1 MATFLNNKDGEFL
14 KQFLLDKVE
23 SIILYPRN
31 YFEDFKVTTVIV
43 VLSKQP
49 STNIKFLRVINSD
62 LLSRP
67 NDIKALL
74 SNSVNTVVTSDYSLK
89 VTDRQISSS
98 DNWKLFFND
107 PENKYEKLNT
117 LTFFEP
123 LNTFFSTKKRGGA
136 GNSGESTTLFPNLS
150 KTSFALSNIGFG
162 LKNSKAKRSL
172 ILTQND
178 LNIEKALHFPESFD
192 DNENNGLK
200 SRFNN
205 DLSLK
210 NLFDTKSRSDKSK
223 WRKIVNETFNAKVEF
238 DILLPRNERTK
249 QSCYYNPFSSQV
261 VVSTNFFYYQGLINE
276 NTTFSKETQLKFIT
290 AFINSCFGQIQ
301 LEIHSN
307 NREGT
312 RKLEGEHLNMVKIID
327 I

>member
-1 MATFLNNKDGEFL
+1 MGF
-14 KQFLLDKVE
+14 
-23 SIILYPRN
+23 
-31 YFEDFKVTTVIV
+31 
-43 VLSKQP
+43 
-49 STNIKFLRVINSD
+49 
-62 LLSRP
+62 
-67 NDIKALL
+67 
-74 SNSVNTVVTSDYSLK
+74 
-89 VTDRQISSS
+89 
-98 DNWKLFFND
+98 
-107 PENKYEKLNT
+107 
-117 LTFFEP
+117 
-123 LNTFFSTKKRGGA
+123 
-136 GNSGESTTLFPNLS
+136 
-150 KTSFALSNIGFG
+150 IGWIQ
-162 LKNSKAKRSL
+162 AKRSL
-172 ILTQND
+172 ILTQSD

-249 QSCYYNPFSSQV
+249 QSCYYNPFSSPV
-261 VVSTNFFYYQGLINE
+261 VVSTNFFYYHGLINE
-276 NTTFSKETQLKFIT
+276 NTTISKETQLKFIT

-312 RKLEGEHLNMVKIID
+312 RKLEGEQLNMVKIID
-327 I
+327 LKKVSKIEAESVVRAFESLNNLNTSVSGDEGLSIPRRQLDEEIAKIIFSKDNLGFNSSTEMTNFFELFLADLVEDRRL